1 MSSITSTTPPVTPAV
16 GPGALGIPPL
26 TPTDGLPGPAPRANE
41 KKPLST
47 KGRYALGNVLVTLLL
62 SAGAIVMVAPLVW
75 TFSTSLKT
83 RDSVFA
89 LPPQWIPDPVI
100 WDNYIRVWTAG
111 PLLSGIQNSLIVA
124 CSVTIVGSL
133 VSAIAAFAFAKMRM
147 PFKNVIFLGL
157 LAGLMIPF
165 PTIMIPQFMVFAEI
179 GWVDTLLPLIV
190 PGLFG
195 NIIMI
200 FFLKQYLATVPD
212 SIIEAAKL
220 DGASY
225 LQIFFTLIFP
235 AIKPA
240 LAAQFILWFMAV
252 WNDYLAPIIYLNTPE
267 KQTLQLVIANFN
279 AAYAIQTDYPLIM
292 AASFIAL
299 LPVLIV
305 FVIFQRQII
314 ESVALTGA
322 KG

>member
-1 MSSITSTTPPVTPAV
+1 MSAQNVITTPPLEPTDAI
-16 GPGALGIPPL
+16 PGAGPSRRQA
-26 TPTDGLPGPAPRANE
+26 GPAKDPG
-41 KKPLST
+41 
-47 KGRYALGNVLVTLLL
+47 GRSVKDRTRLGNLLTTVIL
-62 SAGAIVMVAPLVW
+62 SLGAVVMIAPLAW

-83 RDSVFA
+83 KDGVFE
-89 LPPQWIPDPVI
+89 LPPQWIPDPFV
-100 WDNYIRVWTAG
+100 WENYARIWTAG

-124 CSVTIVGSL
+124 CSVTIIGSL
-133 VSAIAAFAFAKMRM
+133 TSALAAFAFAKMRM
-147 PFKNVIFLGL
+147 PFKNVLFLGL
-157 LAGLMIPF
+157 LSGLMIPF
-165 PTIMIPQFMVFAEI
+165 PTLMIPQFTIFAGI

-200 FFLKQYLATVPD
+200 FFLRQFLNSVPD
-212 SIIEAAKL
+212 SIVEAARI

-225 LQIFFTLIFP
+225 LQIFWKLIMP
-235 AIKPA
+235 AIRPA

-252 WNDYLAPIIYLNTPE
+252 WNDYLAPIIYLNSPE
-267 KQTLQLVIANFN
+267 TQTLQLVIANFN
-279 AAYAIQTDYPLIM
+279 AQYAIQTDYPLIM

-305 FVIFQRQII
+305 FIVFQRQII
-314 ESVALTGA
+314 ESIALSGS

>member
-1 MSSITSTTPPVTPAV
+1 MSRRNSMGVAAQNRLVNGLVLTVLILGAV
-16 GPGALGIPPL
+16 
-26 TPTDGLPGPAPRANE
+26 
-41 KKPLST
+41 
-47 KGRYALGNVLVTLLL
+47 
-62 SAGAIVMVAPLVW
+62 VMIAPLLWMFTTAIKSKVE
-75 TFSTSLKT
+75 
-83 RDSVFA
+83 VFA
-89 LPPQWIPDPVI
+89 LPPVWFPDVPQWDTFTRMWSEAPM
-100 WDNYIRVWTAG
+100 
-111 PLLSGIQNSLIVA
+111 LSGFRNSIIVA
-124 CSVTIVGSL
+124 GTVTVVGSITSSL
-133 VSAIAAFAFAKMRM
+133 AAFALAKLRL
-147 PFKNVIFLGL
+147 PFKNAIFLGL
-157 LAGLMIPF
+157 LSGLMIPF

-190 PGLFG
+190 PGMFG

-212 SIIEAAKL
+212 SIIEAARL

-305 FVIFQRQII
+305 FVVFQRQII

>member
-1 MSSITSTTPPVTPAV
+1 MSAQNVITTPPLEPTDAIPSGPSGRQA
-16 GPGALGIPPL
+16 GPGKA
-26 TPTDGLPGPAPRANE
+26 PGGRSVKDRA
-41 KKPLST
+41 
-47 KGRYALGNVLVTLLL
+47 RLGNLLTTVIL
-62 SAGAIVMVAPLVW
+62 SLGAVVMIAPLAW

-83 RDSVFA
+83 KDGVFE
-89 LPPQWIPDPVI
+89 LPPQWIPDPFV
-100 WDNYIRVWTAG
+100 WENYARIWTAG

-124 CSVTIVGSL
+124 CSVTIIGSL
-133 VSAIAAFAFAKMRM
+133 TSALAAFAFAKMRM
-147 PFKNVIFLGL
+147 PFKNVLFLGL
-157 LAGLMIPF
+157 LSGLMIPF
-165 PTIMIPQFMVFAEI
+165 PTLMIPQFTIFAGI

-200 FFLKQYLATVPD
+200 FFLRQFLNSVPD
-212 SIIEAAKL
+212 SIVEAARI

-225 LQIFFTLIFP
+225 LQIFWKLIMP
-235 AIKPA
+235 AIRPA

-252 WNDYLAPIIYLNTPE
+252 WNDYLAPIIYLNSPE
-267 KQTLQLVIANFN
+267 TQTLQLVIANFN
-279 AAYAIQTDYPLIM
+279 AQYAIQTDYPLIM

-305 FVIFQRQII
+305 FIVFQRQII
-314 ESVALTGA
+314 ESIALSGT

>member
-1 MSSITSTTPPVTPAV
+1 MSAQNVITTP
-16 GPGALGIPPL
+16 ALE
-26 TPTDGLPGPAPRANE
+26 PTDAIPATGGRGRSGLPARSGQRSA
-41 KKPLST
+41 KSSLK
-47 KGRYALGNVLVTLLL
+47 LGNIITTLIL
-62 SAGAIVMVAPLVW
+62 SVGAIIMIAPLAW

-83 RDSVFA
+83 KDGVFE
-89 LPPQWIPDPVI
+89 LPPQWIPDPFV
-100 WDNYIRVWTAG
+100 WENYARIWTAG

-124 CSVTIVGSL
+124 CSVTIIGSL
-133 VSAIAAFAFAKMRM
+133 TSALAAFAFAKMRM
-147 PFKNVIFLGL
+147 PFKNVLFLGL
-157 LAGLMIPF
+157 LSGLMIPF
-165 PTIMIPQFMVFAEI
+165 PTLMIPQFTIFASI

-200 FFLKQYLATVPD
+200 FFLRQFLNSVPD
-212 SIIEAAKL
+212 SIVEAARI

-225 LQIFFTLIFP
+225 LQIFWTLIMP
-235 AIKPA
+235 AIRPA

-252 WNDYLAPIIYLNTPE
+252 WNDYLAPIIYLNSPGT
-267 KQTLQLVIANFN
+267 QTLQLVIANFN
-279 AAYAIQTDYPLIM
+279 AQYAIQTDYPLIM

-305 FVIFQRQII
+305 FIVFQRQII
-314 ESVALTGA
+314 ESIALSGS

>member
-1 MSSITSTTPPVTPAV
+1 MTTSTSLPGPV
-16 GPGALGIPPL
+16 GAAAPL
-26 TPTDGLPGPAPRANE
+26 LDPQAGLPGRTPVRSGRRRS
-41 KKPLST
+41 ST
-47 KGRYALGNVLVTLLL
+47 SGVSRSTRYKVGNVLVTLIL
-62 SAGAIVMVAPLVW
+62 SIGAIVMLGPLLW

-83 RDSVFA
+83 QNAIFA
-89 LPPQWIPDPVI
+89 LPPQWIPDPMV
-100 WDNYIRVWTAG
+100 WENYLRVWSAG
-111 PLLSGIQNSLIVA
+111 PLLSGIRNSLIVA
-124 CSVTIVGSL
+124 GTVTVVGS
-133 VSAIAAFAFAKMRM
+133 VSSSIAAFAFAKLRM
-147 PFKNVIFLGL
+147 PFKNAAFLML

-195 NIIMI
+195 NVIMI
-200 FFLKQYLATVPD
+200 FFLKQYLENVPD

-220 DGASY
+220 DGATY
-225 LQIFFTLIFP
+225 LQIFFRLIFP
-235 AIKPA
+235 AIRPA
-240 LAAQFILWFMAV
+240 MAAQFILWFMFV
-252 WNDYLAPIIYLNTPE
+252 WNDYLAPIIYLNSPE
-267 KQTLQLVIANFN
+267 KQTLQLVIASFN
-279 AAYAIQTDYPLIM
+279 AQYASQTDYPLIM

-314 ESVALTGA
+314 ESVALTGG